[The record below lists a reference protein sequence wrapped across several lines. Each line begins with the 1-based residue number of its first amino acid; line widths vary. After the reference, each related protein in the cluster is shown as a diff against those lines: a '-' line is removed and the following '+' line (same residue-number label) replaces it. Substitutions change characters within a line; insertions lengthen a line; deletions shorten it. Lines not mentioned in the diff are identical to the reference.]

1 MKDAVNARKNA
12 ITAEEKRLASAK
24 SRLCKSHRFHILFLP
39 FEGLTKWSLSARIQ
53 KELVELRNRPSLEQK
68 KVEMRKRL
76 LHLSKKRIQHAKEFT
91 VCQVH
96 GVQAGFLFH
105 IRSQDLVHSIVAEQ
119 TQCTIIGLQYLQIG
133 ANRVAL
139 QELCKRKDDKY
150 ENALV
155 EYNESCVVSKTLS
168 S

>member
-1 MKDAVNARKNA
+1 
-12 ITAEEKRLASAK
+12 
-24 SRLCKSHRFHILFLP
+24 
-39 FEGLTKWSLSARIQ
+39 
-53 KELVELRNRPSLEQK
+53 
-68 KVEMRKRL
+68 MRKRL

-155 EYNESCVVSKTLS
+155 EYNESCVVSKTLGS
-168 S
+168 